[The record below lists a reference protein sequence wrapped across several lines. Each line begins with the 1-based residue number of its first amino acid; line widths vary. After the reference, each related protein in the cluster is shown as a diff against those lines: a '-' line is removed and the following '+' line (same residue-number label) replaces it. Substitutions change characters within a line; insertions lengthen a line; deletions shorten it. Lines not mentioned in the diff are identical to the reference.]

1 MDIYVQSCG
10 ISKGYCWLDQNQ
22 TRISDLP
29 DNFKGMLKIVDGDY
43 FSLAIYR
50 ANGQLSLLVT
60 ALESQNRIDNRTRK
74 ICNSLLW
81 VGKDSDEATLRSL
94 SIQALN
100 GELEAKVDPVVVSEN
115 NDQGFTVKFDLLKP
129 ENLGLVS
136 VENNP
141 ADSDKIGNLSALKDE
156 LIGDL
161 KKYALPK
168 HDGMLVVVC
177 STVSKSSLEREQ
189 VWRGLSDQIS
199 DDEWID
205 LPGKEDKGDNFR
217 RQPSLSSSNT
227 STTAKS
233 VSPNSQNNAGKNDGN
248 NKGVQPKPGLTI
260 GQKVL
265 SILLAISIIIN
276 IGLFLKWQEAIE
288 NKKEYDTL
296 QEKSKALKIEI
307 GDNEKIIKT
316 QKQTIAEQNLNIKTE
331 SEILNKIV
339 KFTEKFNTEG
349 RKLLDETNK

>member
-81 VGKDSDEATLRSL
+81 AGKDSDEATLRSL

-100 GELEAKVDPVVVSEN
+100 GELAAKVDPAVVSEN
-115 NDQGFTVKFDLLKP
+115 NAQGFTLNFDLLKP
-129 ENLGLVS
+129 ENFGLVS

-141 ADSDKIGNLSALKDE
+141 TDSSKIGNLSALKDE
-156 LIGDL
+156 LIDDL

-177 STVSKSSLEREQ
+177 STVSQSSLEREQ

-199 DDEWID
+199 DDEWIA
-205 LPGKEDKGDNFR
+205 LKEDKNDNFR
-217 RQPSLSSSNT
+217 SDNSNKVGKSASDSQQSSPRSQITPPSTIVPNDNRSS
-227 STTAKS
+227 
-233 VSPNSQNNAGKNDGN
+233 G
-248 NKGVQPKPGLTI
+248 
-260 GQKVL
+260 
-265 SILLAISIIIN
+265 
-276 IGLFLKWQEAIE
+276 
-288 NKKEYDTL
+288 
-296 QEKSKALKIEI
+296 
-307 GDNEKIIKT
+307 KT
-316 QKQTIAEQNLNIKTE
+316 QKWLSLILAFILGLLLGIIANQVWYHFTDNQLKQNIESLK
-331 SEILNKIV
+331 SEIIKLEKKNKDLV
-339 KFTEKFNTEG
+339 KDIDLKQSEIKVYEQF
-349 RKLLDETNK
+349 